1 MTKQHLSTLLL
12 LLVSWKA
19 IVVDQSANVIDGAK
33 LSSRNYIHLTDR
45 RQTYLWVQQNLFKK
59 VFLFFLYLL
68 NVALE
73 HLIWYTIRT
82 YIMPKIF
89 QKFYQVRKESCWFY
103 ILC

>member
-59 VFLFFLYLL
+59 VFLFFSLSTECCFRTSNMVYHP
-68 NVALE
+68 
-73 HLIWYTIRT
+73 HLHYAKNIS
-82 YIMPKIF
+82 KILP
-89 QKFYQVRKESCWFY
+89 S
-103 ILC
+103 